1 MGPPRSQSSRALNLT
16 SLSLSLSSLSPGRCQ
31 PNMHTGCGLRKVV
44 SESTS
49 MTLGRLASR
58 G

>member
-1 MGPPRSQSSRALNLT
+1 
-16 SLSLSLSSLSPGRCQ
+16 
-31 PNMHTGCGLRKVV
+31 MHTGCGLRKVV